1 MTEQQRRDQILRAR
15 QEQMQQRAP
24 VTAMSDA
31 EAERIAAGGTVN
43 LTQEQL
49 LVTAMLGKF
58 VQNDING
65 IRKAGMGDKVS
76 DVDMSKVMPSGIA
89 KAMGLKASGGS
100 TPEAYPAH
108 SVPITPIEVPIT
120 PIEVPFSISEITVPS
135 VDIIM
140 PPLPVQKD
148 TQLELDFEKKA
159 RYDDINQKLEII
171 EDKLIAINNKVNTII
186 ELLDKKKL
194 NSTQTD
200 GTQTG

>member
-1 MTEQQRRDQILRAR
+1 
-15 QEQMQQRAP
+15 
-24 VTAMSDA
+24 
-31 EAERIAAGGTVN
+31 
-43 LTQEQL
+43 
-49 LVTAMLGKF
+49 
-58 VQNDING
+58 
-65 IRKAGMGDKVS
+65 
-76 DVDMSKVMPSGIA
+76 
-89 KAMGLKASGGS
+89 
-100 TPEAYPAH
+100 
-108 SVPITPIEVPIT
+108 
-120 PIEVPFSISEITVPS
+120 VPS